1 MDVRRRP
8 LVDWSCLLI
17 AGCMEKGWANLIV
30 VSHRNCWLATGMV
43 IASLVSVVK
52 WQPGQ
57 MYGLHIVLTSLR
69 SFEKFSLSSL
79 TLSSSLSTAWAE
91 SSRSHSILPQQTAN
105 QLHLLP
111 QSRGARTDELSGPC
125 WENLQHV
132 GLTRFAECN
141 YSTSARACMCVC
153 PSQQQPIWP

>member
-1 MDVRRRP
+1 M
-8 LVDWSCLLI
+8 
-17 AGCMEKGWANLIV
+17 V

-57 MYGLHIVLTSLR
+57 MYGFHIVLTSLR

-111 QSRGARTDELSGPC
+111 QSRGARTDELSGSC
-125 WENLQHV
+125 WENLQQV
-132 GLTRFAECN
+132 GLTLFPECN
-141 YSTSARACMCVC
+141 YSTSARACVCVSVPATPDQTVVVSC
-153 PSQQQPIWP
+153 TVCTRFQESAGRTNTCLHSQ